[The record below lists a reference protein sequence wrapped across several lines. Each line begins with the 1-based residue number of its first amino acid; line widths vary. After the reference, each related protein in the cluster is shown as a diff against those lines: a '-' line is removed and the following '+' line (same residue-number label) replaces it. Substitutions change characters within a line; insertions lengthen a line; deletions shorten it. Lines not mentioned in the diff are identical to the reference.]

1 LKRLAITGDESAMRM
16 GGRRMTRRSH
26 LTLAS
31 RGVGPI
37 TVSGPMKQ
45 PAKQANESEKGSKP
59 KKVNLKKRSTCAL
72 QCDETEP
79 AG

>member
-1 LKRLAITGDESAMRM
+1 
-16 GGRRMTRRSH
+16 
-26 LTLAS
+26 
-31 RGVGPI
+31 
-37 TVSGPMKQ
+37 MKQ